1 MPLSLLERGIPGA
14 IKRVSGSDETKRK
27 LETMGFTVG
36 SEVTVVSMFAEN
48 LIVNIKDVRV
58 AISKEIANRIF
69 IKARGKI

>member
-1 MPLSLLERGIPGA
+1 MRGESMPLTLSGKGARSA
-14 IKRVSGSDETKRK
+14 IKHIGGPNELKKR

-36 SEVTVVSMFAEN
+36 SEVTVVSMFGGN

-69 IKARGKI
+69 I